1 MASGSFN
8 SSTGVNLN
16 LYCEWSSVAYT
27 AGNYSDVTMKTY
39 LNHRSL
45 YVGSRSDSYVKCDG
59 QNYTYAAPSI
69 SYGGSGKTN
78 TVLLSSKTFR
88 VYHNSDGKKSITLE
102 AGWRFSGK
110 YSGKSIGWITCSNT
124 VALDDI
130 PRAATINSATDF
142 TSDQNPSLTFSNPGG
157 FSLNVRLE
165 FGGTSIQRNDVS
177 NTGSYTF
184 YLSDSERNLLF
195 SKCPNSSTLSV
206 RFVVATKIG
215 SSSETH
221 WTWLDRTM
229 TVQSGNPTVKTFTA
243 TRVDNTVPSSW
254 GIYVQGKSQCKLQV
268 TASGIYGSS
277 IKSYQ
282 IKQGSTILASS
293 SSTTTPVLTS
303 TGTITYTVIV
313 TDSRGR
319 TASKTVSIAVA
330 GYSAPY
336 FSSVRSQR
344 CLANGTPDNDGTYI
358 RTLASFTYSKIGQN
372 SVSFTVAFKKPED
385 ENWSAEVASSSGVA
399 RVIAGG
405 SASIDSSYQVMFK
418 LVDEFNT
425 VQYIDT
431 LSTAYT
437 TMDFRKGGKGIAIGK
452 VSEYDNL
459 FDVALPSKFR
469 NGLILVDDN
478 GNEIDV
484 LEKIKNL

>member
-16 LYCEWSSVAYT
+16 LYCEWSSSANT
-27 AGNYSDVTMKTY
+27 ARNYSDVTMKTY
-39 LNHRSL
+39 LNHYSL

-59 QNYTYAAPSI
+59 QNYTYTAPSI
-69 SYGGSGKTN
+69 SYGGSSKTN

-88 VYHNSDGKKSITLE
+88 VYHNSDGKKSITLK
-102 AGWRFSGK
+102 AGWRFSGT
-110 YSGKSIGWITCSNT
+110 YSGKSIGWITCSKT
-124 VALDDI
+124 VTLDNI
-130 PRAATINSATDF
+130 PRAATINSATNF
-142 TSDQNPSLTFSNPGG
+142 TSNQNPSLTFSNPGG

-165 FGGTSIQRNDVS
+165 FGGTSIQRNNIS

-184 YLSDSERNLLF
+184 SLSDSERNLLF

-221 WTWLDRTM
+221 WAWLDRTM
-229 TVQSGNPTVKTFTA
+229 TVQSGNPTVNTFTA
-243 TRVDNTVPSSW
+243 TRVNNTVPSSW
-254 GIYVQGKSQCKLQV
+254 GIYIQGKSQCKLQA

-303 TGTITYTVIV
+303 TGTITYTVVV

-319 TASKTVSIAVA
+319 TASKTVSITVA

-344 CLANGTPDNDGTYI
+344 CLANGTLNDDGTYI

-399 RVIAGG
+399 KVIAG

-469 NGLILVDDN
+469 NGLILVDSN

-484 LEKIKNL
+484 LKKIKNL